1 MTMKDDA
8 LTLVL
13 LRNAFYRDGY
23 RLAITALFI
32 VLIVNCGL
40 VGVLFYQIK
49 NPPQPQYFA
58 VTPDGRMINNYSL
71 DDPVF
76 PDDHIL
82 QWTADAVRQTFSLD
96 FMHWQDQLQA
106 ASSKFS
112 VPGWKEF
119 LKALKSS
126 NNLETLIKQKMV
138 ANAEITGA
146 PRLVQKAVL
155 GGHYVWK
162 VQLPLLVTLTNA
174 GQVIP
179 LSMDVTVIV
188 MRVPV
193 EENPERIAINNF
205 LPIAQKAQ
213 LR

>member
-1 MTMKDDA
+1 MKDDA

-13 LRNAFYRDGY
+13 LRNVFYRDGY
-23 RLAITALFI
+23 RWAVLALFI
-32 VLIVNCGL
+32 VLIINCTL
-40 VGVLFYQIK
+40 AGVLFYQIK
-49 NPPQPQYFA
+49 NPPEPQYFA
-58 VTPDGRMINNYSL
+58 ITPDGRMINNYSL

-96 FMHWQDQLQA
+96 FMHWSEQLQV

-112 VPGWKEF
+112 GPGWKEF

-126 NNLETLIKQKMV
+126 NNLDTLIKLKMV
-138 ANAEITGA
+138 SNAEITGA

-162 VQLPLLVTLTNA
+162 VQLPVLVTLTNA

-179 LSMDVTVIV
+179 VPMDVTVIV

-205 LPIAQKAQ
+205 LPVVQKSQ
-213 LR
+213 LQQ